1 MGFLLVQVAANE
13 RVIAE
18 TNVAPVSAELIPNI
32 GELAMEA
39 ASGVLLHR
47 SQVASF
53 AGLAR
58 RPRAGGRASRGSTHN
73 EAALYIP
80 IPSNCV
86 GVQCNT
92 AILPAYS
99 FSSSRP
105 DIGNFVKPNLAVEP
119 KAVLLEH
126 EEPVADPESGLFC
139 AYNAGKTV
147 VTIDAGG
154 LSSSLTVTVQ
164 AGSVRRPCGTQPLKE
179 VPVQEA
185 NVPAPVPTPAPTPAP
200 AGQPPASSPPPVV
213 PVPPAPHRRRRWRRR
228 WPTRTRPRGCPR
240 RSSSPLWQ
248 RRPYF
253 HLCRCRVP
261 TPARPTPPSGTS
273 AVTSPVEA
281 AEKEEEHEEAPESVS
296 NQAVAYRAHE
306 HEPSPFYLLGI
317 VVLAAFAGASL
328 RGRPGRGRRG
338 AQIAPATI
346 STMRTQRRMSRK
358 RGRFL

>member
-1 MGFLLVQVAANE
+1 
-13 RVIAE
+13 
-18 TNVAPVSAELIPNI
+18 
-32 GELAMEA
+32 
-39 ASGVLLHR
+39 
-47 SQVASF
+47 
-53 AGLAR
+53 
-58 RPRAGGRASRGSTHN
+58 
-73 EAALYIP
+73 
-80 IPSNCV
+80 
-86 GVQCNT
+86 
-92 AILPAYS
+92 LPEYS

-126 EEPVADPESGLFC
+126 EEPVADSKSGLFC

-179 VPVQEA
+179 LPAQES
-185 NVPAPVPTPAPTPAP
+185 NVPAPVPAPAP
-200 AGQPPASSPPPVV
+200 APAPQSAPPASAPPPVV
-213 PVPPAPHRRRRWRRR
+213 PVPPAPAPLAAQVTH
-228 WPTRTRPRGCPR
+228 PHPPPRLAAPFFLAPVAAAPVLPFV
-240 RSSSPLWQ
+240 PL
-248 RRPYF
+248 P
-253 HLCRCRVP
+253 VP

-273 AVTSPVEA
+273 PVTSPVEA

-306 HEPSPFYLLGI
+306 HEPSPLYLLGI

-338 AQIAPATI
+338 ADIAPATI
-346 STMRTQRRMSRK
+346 STIHTQRRMSRK
-358 RGRFL
+358 SGSWR